1 MQNSK
6 YRATG
11 ANPDISIKTDRILII
26 DDSSVSIDILTA
38 SLQDEFA
45 IFAAL
50 DGQTGYEIAK
60 FEQPDLILLDIHLPE
75 FNGYQTCAL
84 LKSDPATKTIPII
97 FMTASMTEESEARA
111 LTLGGADTISKHTNV
126 EIIKLRIKSQIDL
139 KHYRELL
146 ERLSITDELTN
157 IANRRRF
164 NEFLHQ
170 EWRNMMRAKNF
181 LSVILIDIDYFKA
194 YNDHYGHILG
204 DRCLQQVARTIQGA
218 LSRPVDFVA
227 RYGGEEFVCVL
238 PMTDPKGA
246 EIVGEKLRNAVLRQS
261 IPHLHST
268 VSDVVTVSLGAAS
281 VVPYPGID
289 VNRLLDHADRALY
302 QSKYDGRNRVTCTD
316 LMVAMGGIEPPT
328 LGL

>member
-11 ANPDISIKTDRILII
+11 AHPDVDIKKDRILII

-38 SLQDEFA
+38 SLKNEFV
-45 IFAAL
+45 IFATP
-50 DGQTGYEIAK
+50 DGQKGYETAK

-75 FNGYQTCAL
+75 FNGYQTCIL
-84 LKSDPATKTIPII
+84 LKSDPATQAIPII
-97 FMTASMTEESEARA
+97 FMTTSMTEESETRA
-111 LTLGGADTISKHTNV
+111 LMLGGADTISKRTNI
-126 EIIKLRIKSQIDL
+126 EIIKLRIKNQIDL

-170 EWRNMMRAKNF
+170 EWRNMMRAKDF

-218 LSRPVDFVA
+218 LSRPMDFVA

-238 PMTDPKGA
+238 PMTDAKGT
-246 EIVGEKLRNAVLRQS
+246 EIVGEKLRNAVLQQK
-261 IPHLHST
+261 IPHLQSL
-268 VSDVVTVSLGAAS
+268 VADVVTVSLGAAS
-281 VVPYPGID
+281 VIPHPELD
-289 VNRLLDHADRALY
+289 ANRLLDHADQALY
-302 QSKYDGRNRVTCTD
+302 QSKNDGRNRVTCTD